1 MRQTTIQ
8 RTWLD
13 MTIQSFPSLVESY
26 KKDLGLPK
34 LIAPEYVSPDTA
46 VFYKRKSTGDYERI
60 VAPCGVQG
68 LYTAMLK
75 GWLMVAPDKVET
87 PFETPASSA
96 LSESDSQVDAAVAK
110 RELANAL
117 EQREMREEIKE
128 RPYGC
133 PVSGCR
139 KRFNKKSGMLR
150 HKTVMHD
157 SKDK

>member
-96 LSESDSQVDAAVAK
+96 LSAATILSVCFCNSAGSSAPRVVGK
-110 RELANAL
+110 PPPIPSPL
-117 EQREMREEIKE
+117 K
-128 RPYGC
+128 
-133 PVSGCR
+133 
-139 KRFNKKSGMLR
+139 
-150 HKTVMHD
+150 
-157 SKDK
+157 